1 MSEMN
6 KKHDGSRT
14 VRALKV
20 SLVVSLVTALAS
32 WASQVVAGPPP
43 GSTAVTFYMCVHN
56 GSFLRSVMVFGVE
69 RGQVVPNE
77 YNFFSFNSD
86 DPDRVIQFETSPAVL
101 ADIHQDSSV
110 PGGFFWTPKPV
121 TLHCAT
127 SDGCTIA
134 FSCGDFARCGL
145 EFFAFVFR
153 PTQFKEIDEGPN
165 FLQDPKDL
173 VVINQPSPPSK
184 CRDSPK

>member
-6 KKHDGSRT
+6 KNDGSRT
-14 VRALKV
+14 ARALKV
-20 SLVVSLVTALAS
+20 SWVVPLVAALAL
-32 WASQVVAGPPP
+32 WASPVMAGPPP

-69 RGQVVPNE
+69 RGQVVPND

-184 CRDSPK
+184 CRDSPI